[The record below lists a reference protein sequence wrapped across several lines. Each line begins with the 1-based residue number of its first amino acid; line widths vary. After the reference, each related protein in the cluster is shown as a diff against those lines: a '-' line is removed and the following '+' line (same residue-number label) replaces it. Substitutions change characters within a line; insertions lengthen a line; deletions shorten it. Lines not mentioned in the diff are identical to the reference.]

1 MKLNFNELINKE
13 EDNNIIL
20 QDPTYTIS
28 INKNNN
34 YIQGIYTTCK
44 GDTVKVVFT
53 SMKKEIYSEVFPKYW
68 ETIGEDYKLD
78 LDHHL
83 IILLPKI
90 YWDLY
95 KRCAYGKE
103 FLKHTGIFSNT
114 LEVNG
119 ERYNFPDTNYYFK
132 GLEDRGGPIRGV
144 YAIKL
149 RENILY
155 IGSCSTDIIARWKE
169 HVQCFL
175 DRAPRNAMYTSVED
189 PTQLSFE
196 LLFSDEDINNM
207 LPKKVTKVST
217 EMIQYTEQIL
227 IKAYQPPFNIE
238 GKTAPFAYR
247 GGQPLNSIDIDYI
260 EIIEDFL
267 LNCKCETQEEIK
279 HWFVTKYGEEIYNKL
294 TKDNKC

>member
-1 MKLNFNELINKE
+1 MKLNFNELLDKE

-34 YIQGIYTTCK
+34 YIQGIYTTYK
-44 GDTVKVVFT
+44 GDVVKVIFT
-53 SMKKEIYSEVFPKYW
+53 STKKETYSEVFPKYW
-68 ETIGEDYKLD
+68 EIIGEDYKLN

-83 IILLPKI
+83 IILPPKI

-95 KRCAYGKE
+95 KKRAYGKE
-103 FLKHTGIFSNT
+103 FLKHTGIYSNA

-119 ERYNFPDTNYYFK
+119 KRFTFPDTNYYFN
-132 GLEDRGGPIRGV
+132 GLKDNGGVVRGV

-149 RENILY
+149 GEIILY
-155 IGSCSTDIIARWKE
+155 IGSCSTDIIARWKQ

-175 DRAPRNAMYTSVED
+175 DRDPRNAMYTSVED

-196 LLFSDEDINNM
+196 LLFSDEDINDM
-207 LPKKVTKVST
+207 LPKKVIRVST
-217 EMIQYTEQIL
+217 EMIQYTEQVL
-227 IKAYQPPFNIE
+227 IKTYRPPFNIE
-238 GKTAPFAYR
+238 GKTTPFVYR
-247 GGQPLNSIDIDYI
+247 GGRSLSSIDTDYI

-279 HWFVTKYGEEIYNKL
+279 CWFIKKYGEEIYNKL
-294 TKDNKC
+294 TKNNKC